1 MGSLSEGGYCLARSR
16 GEGMIIA
23 SVTGQKRTD
32 PVKLSGG
39 KKDILEP
46 MDSEEQ
52 LQELLDLAER
62 LGIKVRYVSLGDGG
76 GGICT
81 IRGEQVLFVDNAADS
96 LERVAQTAAALA
108 ERVDVSEVYVL
119 PEVREALERYGGEG

>member
-1 MGSLSEGGYCLARSR
+1 
-16 GEGMIIA
+16 MIIA

-62 LGIKVRYVSLGDGG
+62 LGVEVRQVGMGGEG
-76 GGICT
+76 GGICRL
-81 IRGEQVLFVDNAADS
+81 RGKQVLFVDTGASPA
-96 LERVAQTAAALA
+96 EQVGKTAAALA
-108 ERVDVSEVYVL
+108 QVEGLEECYVR
-119 PEVREALERYGGEG
+119 PEVRELLDRG